1 MHYLVAPKNLRAI
14 ISVMSESVDCYMPNL
29 SAKQLD
35 STLIRLKST
44 QRRCEWLV
52 CRYLADMDEGRRFR
66 DVGWYSDVFQ
76 YAKERLNL
84 GVKVTRERMRIGK
97 ALRELP
103 RIEQAFVAGDLSYS
117 KVREITRVAAA
128 ENESYWLELALH
140 WSIGE
145 VERQVAGQLGGKDA
159 TDEVPVKVRWRTPKT
174 VEVNMVLPADTWALL
189 ARAVQGVRQA
199 AEEPLSDAEAIAAVA
214 TEALASLCSAGTG
227 ASAADPRKAVVLYH
241 CKDCGQSEIETNAG
255 AVPLSPAAAEQ
266 HGCGAKVVDL
276 DAEGWG
282 ESFGGE
288 IPAPVRR
295 AVLARDRGR
304 CRACG
309 RRRYVEVHHI
319 KPRSQ
324 GGAHSRA
331 GMACMCSACHA
342 AVHEGQ
348 LRVEGDA
355 ETGLRFFDQ
364 CGNQLA
370 DRLEGGSAMAKGVK
384 PKAATAAPAATPR
397 MSREAAAVLAAMG
410 QRGGWHP
417 DHLAVATGLHIRA
430 VNRALLQLQL
440 AGLIGQDNHLLWMPL
455 ADRLFGRVI
464 PDADLAH
471 CRSPADAPAL
481 ALGVAPPEPPAGTSG
496 EPGSRPSEAPEVSE
510 EALAGMGEHGSVARR
525 RQARFRQSAHV
536 VAGVTQSRRKGRR
549 PFCVLIDQQ
558 AQGQLSLRERSA
570 RGAPRALQ
578 R

>member
-1 MHYLVAPKNLRAI
+1 
-14 ISVMSESVDCYMPNL
+14 MSESVDCYVPNL

-128 ENESYWLELALH
+128 ENESYWLELALSR
-140 WSIGE
+140 SIGE
-145 VERQVAGQLGGKDA
+145 VERVVAGQLGGNEAAADSPA
-159 TDEVPVKVRWRTPKT
+159 KVRWRTPKT
-174 VEVNMVLPADTWALL
+174 VEVTMVLPADTWALL

-214 TEALASLCSAGTG
+214 TEALANLCNGKG

-241 CKDCGQSEIETNAG
+241 CKDCGRSEIETNAG

-288 IPAPVRR
+288 IPASVRR

-309 RRRYVEVHHI
+309 RRRYVEIHHI

-331 GMACMCSACHA
+331 TMACMCSACHA
-342 AVHEGQ
+342 AVHEGK

-481 ALGVAPPEPPAGTSG
+481 ALGVAPPEPPAGTAG
-496 EPGSRPSEAPEVSE
+496 EPQPQAGSLVAPVEGARPAEAPAVSQ
-510 EALAGMGEHGSVARR
+510 EALAVLAAMGQRGGWHADHLCHATGLLYRAVSCALLELDLAGLVGRD
-525 RQARFRQSAHV
+525 AHFLWAPV
-536 VAGVTQSRRKGRR
+536 LAGGN
-549 PFCVLIDQQ
+549 
-558 AQGQLSLRERSA
+558 A
-570 RGAPRALQ
+570 
-578 R
+578 